1 MERTIIDHCVT
12 CFAIGQTRVSLPEQ
26 LTRGDQHVTRKL
38 GFQTSANEEKNCN
51 KVGNLCYGQI
61 LWQAQFTKVAISHV
75 RIRTQTPSTGLRYPS
90 FKEGAGKRC
99 WECDTHHKIT
109 IRNSLWSCCSWEA
122 HRRMAAHTA
131 WGESFCSRSSITCGP
146 YWEMNALHWGFS
158 MLGKWLH
165 TCFTAAMICC
175 WKTELEDKS

>member
-61 LWQAQFTKVAISHV
+61 LWQAQFTKIAISHV
-75 RIRTQTPSTGLRYPS
+75 R
-90 FKEGAGKRC
+90 
-99 WECDTHHKIT
+99 THHNT
-109 IRNSLWSCCSWEA
+109 SIRNSLWSCCSWEA

-131 WGESFCSRSSITCGP
+131 CGESFCSRSSITCGP